1 MKAELTELINKLI
14 SLRDGLPDNEAKQPI
29 IVHIPEEWMWKPVM
43 ERIEKIMPLCIWHGG
58 SKPTQPKY
66 WEEDHIH
73 TCIMIECK
81 GRITH
86 NDIFYYQQNYHKA
99 PILTVSQF
107 MKLHP

>member
-14 SLRDGLPDNEAKQPI
+14 SLRDGLPDNNVRQPI

-43 ERIEKIMPLCIWHGG
+43 ERIEKSMPNVKWH
-58 SKPTQPKY
+58 SNLSLPKPED
-66 WEEDHIH
+66 WEEYHIY
-73 TCIMIECK
+73 TCIMINCK
-81 GRITH
+81 GVFYR
-86 NDIFYYQQNYHKA
+86 NDLFYYQQKYPDA